1 MQAVKGNNQE
11 MVEDLV
17 RNGEILTRRDDVGQ
31 VSGVPVFYWRFKA
44 RLAHEQPQGSLI
56 DRWICSILN
65 WINTSHKKFY

>member
-31 VSGVPVFYWRFKA
+31 VSGVPVFYCFEE
-44 RLAHEQPQGSLI
+44 RLTHEQP
-56 DRWICSILN
+56 
-65 WINTSHKKFY
+65 